1 MNPQVLHSY
10 GYWLPLHDYIYGG
23 LFGVAALG
31 FVLAVVTA
39 LVMSGEKRGF
49 RRHLTGTIV
58 IAGSRQCARVAKRQI
73 TSGSMSDELSGS
85 LSQWGM

>member
-31 FVLAVVTA
+31 FVLAAVTA
-39 LVMSGEKRGF
+39 LVMSGEKRDD
-49 RRHLTGTIV
+49 R
-58 IAGSRQCARVAKRQI
+58 
-73 TSGSMSDELSGS
+73 
-85 LSQWGM
+85 